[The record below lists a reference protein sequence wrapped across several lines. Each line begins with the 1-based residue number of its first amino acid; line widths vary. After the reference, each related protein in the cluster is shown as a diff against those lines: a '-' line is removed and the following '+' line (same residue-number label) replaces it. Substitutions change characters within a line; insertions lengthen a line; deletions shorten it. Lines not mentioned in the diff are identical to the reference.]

1 MFVAGAYQ
9 PETCISCAIV
19 PIASP
24 NALASSLLKVAAT
37 DTAEGRPIEPTP
49 VKLLFSEAGPS
60 TSDTRSLP
68 TEEIA
73 GEPYPPLEMR
83 VFMSLMDSW
92 SHFGS
97 S

>member
-9 PETCISCAIV
+9 PDTCMSCAIV

-24 NALASSLLKVAAT
+24 KECASSLLKVAAT
-37 DTAEGRPIEPTP
+37 ETAEGRPIEPTP

-68 TEEIA
+68 IDEIA
-73 GEPYPPLEMR
+73 GEP
-83 VFMSLMDSW
+83 
-92 SHFGS
+92 
-97 S
+97 